1 MAAFRAP
8 GRVNLIG
15 GQVDYHEGWVVSMAI
30 DREVRIA
37 ASPRADACVIARS
50 REYDGEVSVPG
61 VHGPAWGHSGIMPGY
76 LSMLVHYRESGL
88 TVALQF
94 NTDDGR
100 KVGNLKRTIDDVAGI
115 LRPAPAPAAPR
126 DR

>member
-1 MAAFRAP
+1 MPADP
-8 GRVNLIG
+8 RVCKRYGLG
-15 GQVDYHEGWVVSMAI
+15 CFVLDT
-30 DREVRIA
+30 
-37 ASPRADACVIARS
+37 
-50 REYDGEVSVPG
+50 

-115 LRPAPAPAAPR
+115 LLPAPAPAAPR
-126 DR
+126 GR